1 MRVAAGVVASALC
14 GVFSLDP
21 KITGLIASICVACAA
36 LFLPKKKP
44 QRADYVV
51 AGFNGFLIYLTLVGA
66 TSFYPYVN
74 KRTAAEVGPGKA
86 KASAFS
92 PWVRDPNLV
101 QANQNLAEISRAQ
114 AKAVTDV
121 DANVAALERKVQTLN
136 IPPAVRKEID
146 TGFAAS
152 KNVVLTVRTSN
163 APRIKTLD
171 RLGIRP

>member
-1 MRVAAGVVASALC
+1 M
-14 GVFSLDP
+14 
-21 KITGLIASICVACAA
+21 
-36 LFLPKKKP
+36 
-44 QRADYVV
+44 
-51 AGFNGFLIYLTLVGA
+51 
-66 TSFYPYVN
+66 
-74 KRTAAEVGPGKA
+74 
-86 KASAFS
+86 
-92 PWVRDPNLV
+92 
-101 QANQNLAEISRAQ
+101 
-114 AKAVTDV
+114 TDV